1 MYRNRNER
9 PIVGILA
16 QDIDTS
22 SLASLKNTKY
32 KSYIAASYVKF
43 LESGGARVAPVFI
56 DQPEEYYEMI
66 FNSINGLLI
75 PGGAVDFD
83 NSGTWRNYKSV
94 TRFN

>member
-1 MYRNRNER
+1 MYLELFYRNRNER

-22 SLASLKNTKY
+22 SFTLLKNTKY

-43 LESGGARVAPVFI
+43 LESGGARVIPVLI
-56 DQPEEYYEMI
+56 DQPKEYYQMI

-83 NSGTWRNYKSV
+83 NSGK
-94 TRFN
+94 